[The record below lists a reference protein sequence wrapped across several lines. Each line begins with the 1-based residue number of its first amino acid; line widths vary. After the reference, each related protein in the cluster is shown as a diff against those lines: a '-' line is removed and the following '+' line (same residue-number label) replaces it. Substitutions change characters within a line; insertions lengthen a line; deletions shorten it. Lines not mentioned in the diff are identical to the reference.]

1 MLREL
6 RNTVQV
12 PGEQPRRWFFS
23 HEQDLLVWF
32 GEDNKPTA
40 FQLAYGKSRQEH
52 ALRWKAGL
60 GFAHYEVDAGEYE
73 RQVPFLIQDGAFDSF
88 AVLEAFLEL
97 SSEVPK
103 EIVEFVA
110 DRLREHPEYRED
122 T

>member
-12 PGEQPRRWFFS
+12 PGEAPRRWFFS

-32 GEDNKPTA
+32 GEDNKPIA
-40 FQLAYGKSRQEH
+40 FQLAYGKHREEH

-60 GFAHYEVDAGEYE
+60 GFAHYVVDAGEYG
-73 RQVPFLIQDGAFDSF
+73 RQVPFLLEDGAFDSF
-88 AVLEAFLEL
+88 AVLETFLEL

-103 EIVEFVA
+103 EIVEFVSA
-110 DRLREHPEYRED
+110 RLREHPEYRED